1 MKLVDEKFQY
11 HGIVHIV
18 VRGMCAGDNVVSNN
32 LLSESIL

>member
-1 MKLVDEKFQY
+1 MKLVYEKFQY
-11 HGIVHIV
+11 QGIVHVI